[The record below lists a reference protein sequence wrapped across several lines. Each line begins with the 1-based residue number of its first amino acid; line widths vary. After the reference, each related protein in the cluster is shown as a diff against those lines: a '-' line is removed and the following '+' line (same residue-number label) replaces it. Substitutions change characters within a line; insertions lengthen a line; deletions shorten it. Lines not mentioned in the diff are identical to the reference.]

1 MIKVPETLTDGDY
14 IKGMIWNTYI
24 FSGQSV
30 VVNIHARRNF
40 FCLAY
45 LVFRDVHTCPF
56 CSITVDMPRK
66 NSRSR
71 AYLKY
76 ILAGYT

>member
-1 MIKVPETLTDGDY
+1 MIKVPETLTGSDY

-30 VVNIHARRNF
+30 VVNIHARRKI

-45 LVFRDVHTCPF
+45 LVF
-56 CSITVDMPRK
+56 
-66 NSRSR
+66 
-71 AYLKY
+71 
-76 ILAGYT
+76 